1 MRKTLLVLVLA
12 LCSACT
18 ARPVAPPDDG
28 HPTPGVPSNTTQD
41 SGARFYWTEAEGF
54 AGTGKGVEVLG
65 SGVVHGWNIGD
76 DPSQRPP
83 DFTGSVSVAAA
94 ADLFARVA
102 AVDLAALPHGAD
114 TAECGV
120 SGLVLACAS
129 CTERDLDY
137 DTADQVTPEMNEVWS
152 WFANEPSLV
161 AYSPARYCAF

>member
-28 HPTPGVPSNTTQD
+28 HPTPDVPSNTTQD
-41 SGARFYWTEAEGF
+41 SGA
-54 AGTGKGVEVLG
+54 
-65 SGVVHGWNIGD
+65 
-76 DPSQRPP
+76 
-83 DFTGSVSVAAA
+83 
-94 ADLFARVA
+94 
-102 AVDLAALPHGAD
+102 HGAD